1 MTQVLQSG
9 QPWSFGSGR
18 QRGLDETRVVSVDRR
33 QQSGWSS
40 RTLLLRRRRNEVES
54 KKLLSRGSQEEVGGH
69 QGGTGHL
76 GARQWSNAR
85 EGKHGASAGF
95 SYACVTEEG
104 QA

>member
-1 MTQVLQSG
+1 M
-9 QPWSFGSGR
+9 
-18 QRGLDETRVVSVDRR
+18 
-33 QQSGWSS
+33 
-40 RTLLLRRRRNEVES
+40 ES